1 MVLAFLLAVGV
12 AYRLG
17 VFGPFLPEAPE
28 KPGGQPE
35 PCELV
40 RVVDGDTIV
49 VLWRGNE
56 ERVRLL
62 RVDTPERGMS
72 GYTESVEFLRKFL
85 TGKRIDLEFEHATPE
100 RDTLGRL
107 LAYVYADGV
116 NVNVEIVRAGWS
128 PFWTKYGRGKYAEL
142 FEKAEAEAREGKRG
156 LNAGQDAG
164 SGVRRPL
171 QAGVRRPVGAF
182 VSARGQA
189 CLAPIRPSMDRSSST
204 SGQWIP

>member
-1 MVLAFLLAVGV
+1 MRRRRLKARKLILLALLLGIGV

-17 VFGPFLPEAPE
+17 VFQAFLTEAPQR
-28 KPGGQPE
+28 PSGQPE

-49 VLWRGNE
+49 VRWRGAE

-85 TGKRIDLEFEHATPE
+85 TGKRIELEFEGATPE
-100 RDTLGRL
+100 RDRLGRL

-142 FEKAEAEAREGKRG
+142 FEKAQAEASEGKRG
-156 LNAGQDAG
+156 
-164 SGVRRPL
+164 SH
-171 QAGVRRPVGAF
+171 GAKWIF
-182 VSARGQA
+182 YSAI
-189 CLAPIRPSMDRSSST
+189 L
-204 SGQWIP
+204 